1 MTKYAAN
8 AMLATKIS
16 YINEMAN
23 LCERMGADINDV
35 RRGIGHDGRI
45 GFQFLFPGAGYGGS
59 CFEAG
64 ETVFALNS
72 PNVAVEAL
80 QTLFGGAG
88 KRYQGDT
95 VDVLVPEERRV
106 LAFDLQT
113 NRPVIAEVK
122 AMTRRPY
129 KGTMVTLKTS
139 MGRRLRVT
147 ADHPVICHNDGGLE
161 TIRAEDVQPGDR
173 LLALCELP
181 EVERPAD
188 LNLIE
193 LLRDTTLA
201 ADVHVSP
208 TDDSFAAAYPTFR
221 RRVPKE
227 ILRHPEEIKRHNRMP
242 LRLYYHLTAE
252 GVLNVPA
259 TTLQLY
265 TAKGAATKVNAVIP
279 VDADLLR
286 LLGYYAAEGFI
297 SCDVGRAGAVR
308 ERIGFSFNE
317 DEKEYIGDLQTI
329 LAGWGLKFST
339 RNSTHALT
347 TVVSSRVF
355 AWLLRDVLRCGV
367 CSEDKALPR
376 LGFNV
381 PRPLRAELIRG
392 SFSGDG
398 AVTPVQDGKNLMYEY
413 ATVSKPLADGMA
425 LLLQTVG
432 VVPSIRKRWMNKS
445 TQPAY
450 IVRVSGYEQLLALR
464 EVFGGKHSARID
476 AILSGYRRHI
486 RQHGFTHHGAYATLP
501 VRSVQCEE
509 VDTTVY
515 SLETSTGT
523 VIASSGLVCHN
534 CFPKDV
540 RALISMSRDLDVP
553 VPIMESV
560 DRVNEAQKSVLG
572 RKIRQHYGD
581 SLKDKTIAIWG
592 LAFKP
597 RTDDIREAPAL
608 TLIDELLAAGVRLR
622 VHDPEAM
629 KNVRAVYGD
638 RLVYCD
644 RPYGSLEG
652 ADGLAIVTEWAEFRN
667 PDFEV
672 MRRLLRER
680 VIFDGRNL
688 YEPRVPVGF
697 GFVYYSIGRKPASS
711 ES

>member
-1 MTKYAAN
+1 
-8 AMLATKIS
+8 
-16 YINEMAN
+16 MAN
-23 LCERMGADINDV
+23 LCERVGADINDV

-59 CFEAG
+59 CFEAD
-64 ETVFALNS
+64 ETVFVLNS
-72 PNVAVEAL
+72 PNVAAEAL
-80 QTLFGGAG
+80 ESIFDGQGQ
-88 KRYQGDT
+88 RHQGDT
-95 VDVLVPEERRV
+95 VEVLVPQERRV
-106 LAFDLQT
+106 LGFDLET
-113 NRPVIAEVK
+113 NRPALAEVK
-122 AMTRRPY
+122 AVTRRPY

-147 ADHPVICHNDGGLE
+147 ADHPVICHNEGGVE
-161 TIRAEDVQPGDR
+161 TILAEDVQQGDR

-181 EVERPAD
+181 EVERPPD

-193 LLRDTTLA
+193 LLRGTPLA

-208 TDDSFAAAYPTFR
+208 VDDSFAAAYPAFR
-221 RRVPKE
+221 RQVPKA

-242 LRLYYHLTAE
+242 LRLYHHLTAE
-252 GVLNVPA
+252 GVLKVA
-259 TTLQLY
+259 AAKLQLY

-279 VDADLLR
+279 IDADLLR
-286 LLGYYAAEGFI
+286 LLGYYVAEGFI

-308 ERIGFSFNE
+308 ERVGFSFNE
-317 DEKEYIGDLQTI
+317 DEKEYIGDLQRI
-329 LAGWGLKFST
+329 LSRWGLKFST
-339 RNSTHALT
+339 RNNTHALT
-347 TVVSSRVF
+347 SVVSSRVF

-367 CSEDKALPR
+367 CSEDKGLPR

-381 PRPLRAELIRG
+381 SRELREELIRG

-398 AVTPVQDGKNLMYEY
+398 AITPVQDGKNLMFEY
-413 ATVSKPLADGMA
+413 ATVSKALADGLA
-425 LLLQTVG
+425 LLLQTSG

-445 TQPAY
+445 TRPAY
-450 IVRVSGYEQLLALR
+450 IVRVSGYEQMRALR
-464 EVFGGKHSARID
+464 DVFGGKHRGTID
-476 AILSGYRRHI
+476 TVLAGYQRHI
-486 RQHGFTHHGAYATLP
+486 RQHGFERHGPYATLT
-501 VRSVQCEE
+501 VRSVQREE

-523 VIASSGLVCHN
+523 VIAATGLICHN

-540 RALISMSRDLDVP
+540 RALISMSRDLSVP
-553 VPIMESV
+553 VPIMEAV

-572 RKIRQHYGD
+572 RKIKRHYGD
-581 SLKDKTIAIWG
+581 ALKDKTLAVWG

-597 RTDDIREAPAL
+597 RTDDVREAPAL
-608 TLIDELLAAGVRLR
+608 TLIDDLLAAGVRVR

-629 KNVRAVYGD
+629 KNVRVVYGD
-638 RLVYCD
+638 KLVYCD
-644 RPYGSLEG
+644 RPYGALEG
-652 ADGLAIVTEWAEFRN
+652 ADGLVIVTEWAEFRN

-697 GFVYYSIGRKPASS
+697 GFIYYSIGRKPASG